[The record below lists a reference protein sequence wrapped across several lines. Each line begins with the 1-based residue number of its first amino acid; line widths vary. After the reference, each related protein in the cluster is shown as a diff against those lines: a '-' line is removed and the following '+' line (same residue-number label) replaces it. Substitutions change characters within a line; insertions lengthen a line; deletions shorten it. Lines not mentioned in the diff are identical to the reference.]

1 MSGLPQLRLL
11 SRPGCHL
18 CEAFEQA
25 LQQGYGGRIE
35 LQVQNVDDDAQL
47 RARYGLR
54 IPVLLDDEDSLICEL
69 RPDRQRIDAWL
80 AAVARE

>member
-18 CEAFEQA
+18 CEAFLQA
-25 LQQGYGGRIE
+25 VQQAYRGRIR
-35 LQVQNVDDDAQL
+35 LQVLNVDEDAQL

-80 AAVARE
+80 AAVAGE